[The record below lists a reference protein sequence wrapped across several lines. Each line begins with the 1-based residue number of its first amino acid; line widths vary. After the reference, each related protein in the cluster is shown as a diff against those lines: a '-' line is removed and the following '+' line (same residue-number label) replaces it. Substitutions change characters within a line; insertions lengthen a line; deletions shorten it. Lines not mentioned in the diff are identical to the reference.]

1 MLGAGSFKPAIALWP
16 DQIIIKPSRNGEIVA
31 PPKNRV
37 IRVFFGYTHTV

>member
-16 DQIIIKPSRNGEIVA
+16 DQSIKPSRKGEIVA